1 MGFFKALG
9 SLFTGGFGKTVEKGI
24 DLASQKIR
32 DTDKADDIIGKV
44 VLKSLDSQPT
54 IPIFDAIH
62 KLGRQLM
69 MMVLA
74 YWYYTSWKAGNPIP
88 IEDFMIIAGGPAL
101 YTVLKGT
108 GRVAS

>member
-1 MGFFKALG
+1 
-9 SLFTGGFGKTVEKGI
+9 
-24 DLASQKIR
+24 
-32 DTDKADDIIGKV
+32 
-44 VLKSLDSQPT
+44 
-54 IPIFDAIH
+54 
-62 KLGRQLM
+62 M